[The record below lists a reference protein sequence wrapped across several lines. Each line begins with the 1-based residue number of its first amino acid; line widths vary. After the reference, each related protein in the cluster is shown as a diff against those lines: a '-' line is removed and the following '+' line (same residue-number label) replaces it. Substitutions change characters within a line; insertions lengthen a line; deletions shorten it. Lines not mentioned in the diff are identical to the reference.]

1 MARLSICVFILLCA
15 FAAKTAAQ
23 TASNVRATYHYYY
36 PQQNGWDLYKVSA
49 YCSTWKGN
57 QPLEWRR
64 KYGWTAFCGPV
75 GPRGRD
81 SCGRCLRV
89 SQYITKPRFE
99 NALKTDFLNVTQ
111 VTNTATGAQAT
122 VRIVDQCSNGGLD
135 LDDGVFKQLDTN
147 GRGYARGNMI
157 VNYAFV
163 NC

>member
-15 FAAKTAAQ
+15 FAAKAAAQ

-36 PQQNGWDLYKVSA
+36 PEQNSWDLYKVSA
-49 YCSTWKGN
+49 YCSTWKGD

-81 SCGRCLRV
+81 SCGRCLR
-89 SQYITKPRFE
+89 
-99 NALKTDFLNVTQ
+99 
-111 VTNTATGAQAT
+111 
-122 VRIVDQCSNGGLD
+122 CSNGGLD

-147 GRGYARGNMI
+147 GQGYARGNLN

>member
-15 FAAKTAAQ
+15 FAAKAAAQ

-36 PQQNGWDLYKVSA
+36 PEQNGWDLYKVSA
-49 YCSTWKGN
+49 YCSTWKGD

-89 SQYITKPRFE
+89 TTSLITFH
-99 NALKTDFLNVTQ
+99 FL
-111 VTNTATGAQAT
+111 
-122 VRIVDQCSNGGLD
+122 
-135 LDDGVFKQLDTN
+135 
-147 GRGYARGNMI
+147 
-157 VNYAFV
+157 
-163 NC
+163 

>member
-15 FAAKTAAQ
+15 FAATAAAQ
-23 TASNVRATYHYYY
+23 TASNVRTTYHYYY
-36 PQQNGWDLYKVSA
+36 PEQNGWDLYK
-49 YCSTWKGN
+49 
-57 QPLEWRR
+57 
-64 KYGWTAFCGPV
+64 
-75 GPRGRD
+75 
-81 SCGRCLRV
+81 
-89 SQYITKPRFE
+89 
-99 NALKTDFLNVTQ
+99 

-147 GRGYARGNMI
+147 GQGYARGNMI

>member
-15 FAAKTAAQ
+15 FAATAAAQ
-23 TASNVRATYHYYY
+23 TASNVRTTYHYYY
-36 PQQNGWDLYKVSA
+36 PEQNGWDLYKVSA

-64 KYGWTAFCGPV
+64 KYDWTAFCGP
-75 GPRGRD
+75 
-81 SCGRCLRV
+81 
-89 SQYITKPRFE
+89 
-99 NALKTDFLNVTQ
+99 

-147 GRGYARGNMI
+147 GQGYARGNMI